1 MWVLDSIAQEIVWSN
16 EILFDPELDYG
27 PEDDDMFDSCEHED
41 WGDNLEEDR
50 AMEGFL
56 FGWDA

>member
-27 PEDDDMFDSCEHED
+27 PEDDDMSDSCEHED
-41 WGDNLEEDR
+41 WSDNLEEDR